1 MIILLLHKDCSLP
14 GMIANTWL
22 HQLLKESQVDSDV
35 YCHWSDVGD
44 MRQNPLLLL
53 LLLLL
58 LLRFL
63 ELHAVSPKPHK
74 TASSSC

>member
-35 YCHWSDVGD
+35 YCHWSDVD
-44 MRQNPLLLL
+44 MPQVPLLLL
-53 LLLLL
+53 LLLM

-63 ELHAVSPKPHK
+63 ELHAVSPEPHK
-74 TASSSC
+74 TTSSSC